1 VTKPAHLTV
10 ENINPALFSGEVAPV
25 ESLKHFPGN
34 ARTHDLPK
42 IAESLATNGQY
53 KRITVRHDPENPEN
67 DGVVLAGNGTLEAA
81 RDSLGWKYIAVE
93 RIPVDDE
100 TALRINLVDN
110 STNDAAGYDEGALA
124 ALLQS
129 LDGKYRGTGYEE
141 ADLTELLGS
150 LFPDDPIA
158 PLLQISPF
166 LMERHDFVVLYF
178 DNELDWVQAQQVLG
192 VQTVKAW
199 DAKPGYE
206 RKGVGRL
213 IPGAPVVRRLDGTH

>member
-1 VTKPAHLTV
+1 V
-10 ENINPALFSGEVAPV
+10 ENINPAIVGDAAPV

-34 ARTHDLPK
+34 ARTHDLGK
-42 IAESLATNGQY
+42 IAESLAENGQY
-53 KRITVRHDPENPEN
+53 KRITVREDPDPEK

-81 RDSLGWKYIAVE
+81 RDHLGWKYIAVE

-110 STNDAAGYDEGALA
+110 ATNDAAGYDEGALA

-141 ADLTELLGS
+141 ADLTELLAS
-150 LFPDDPIA
+150 LFPDDPIV

-213 IPGAPVVRRLDGTH
+213 IPGAPIVRRLDGTH